1 MKRAWLVT
9 TAFAA
14 IAIAAPFHDHAHAQK
29 SKDTMRLAIG
39 EPIRYIE
46 GLFNAGVEGFLL
58 DRVAQDNLLYWDTVE
73 KKLKPQLATE
83 RVELDDSKREQIY
96 NRIFGKANEERY
108 MAPIVQAPS
117 LIVHSKNL
125 VFDEANIL
133 YTQGFA
139 LNRVGRAK

>member
-1 MKRAWLVT
+1 
-9 TAFAA
+9 
-14 IAIAAPFHDHAHAQK
+14 
-29 SKDTMRLAIG
+29 MRLAIG

-73 KKLKPQLATE
+73 KKLKPQFPTE

-96 NRIFGKANEERY
+96 NRIFGKANKERY

-117 LIVHSKNL
+117 LIVHSKDL
-125 VFDEANIL
+125 AFDEANIL